1 MEVTALTPL
10 AGSRLVGRAAWQGL
24 RRFFGGDDLVRASS
38 IAFFGLLSLF
48 PFLLLALGIVGSISA
63 IDAGRDTVVAI
74 IQDYL
79 PLKFA
84 FIDEQLEALRTARWS
99 LGVSGTI
106 VTAWAALGVF
116 RALTAAVN
124 DAWGVREQ
132 HGFLRHTL
140 VSFAMLAAA
149 GLLLVAALGLA
160 GARNLARADWVP
172 AFLAAR
178 PALAD
183 IRPALDWL
191 TGVASWWA
199 ATGLFVLV
207 VGMIFFFVP
216 ATRVRLRDV
225 WAGALLTGLLWHGAL
240 AAFSW
245 YLADLGRLSVH
256 GSLAA
261 VVAFL
266 VWMYVQAAIL
276 LYGAQFTAAYAR
288 LRGATPAPRP

>member
-1 MEVTALTPL
+1 MDVTALTPL
-10 AGSRLVGRAAWQGL
+10 AGSRLIGRAAWEGL

-48 PFLLLALGIVGSISA
+48 PFLLLALAIVGSISA
-63 IDAGRDTVVAI
+63 IDAGRDAVIAV
-74 IQDYL
+74 IQGYL
-79 PLKFA
+79 PLKFG

-99 LGVSGTI
+99 LGVSGTV

-116 RALTAAVN
+116 RALTAAIN

-140 VSFAMLAAA
+140 VSFAMLGAA
-149 GLLLVAALGLA
+149 GLLLVAGLGLA

-178 PALAD
+178 PALAGV
-183 IRPALDWL
+183 RPALDWL

-207 VGMIFFFVP
+207 VAMVFFFVP

-266 VWMYVQAAIL
+266 VWTYVQAAIL

-288 LRGATPAPRP
+288 LRVATPAARS